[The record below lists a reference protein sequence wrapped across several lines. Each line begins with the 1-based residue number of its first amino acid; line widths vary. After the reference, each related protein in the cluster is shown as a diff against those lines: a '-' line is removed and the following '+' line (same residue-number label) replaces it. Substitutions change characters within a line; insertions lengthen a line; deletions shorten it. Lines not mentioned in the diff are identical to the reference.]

1 MKRIRGLGESGMALM
16 GAIVVAAV
24 LMTVAVTSLIYSRSD
39 VMVSDN
45 AKHGSTAL
53 WIAQLGSERAKNFL
67 KRNAGFKTI
76 PVGAPTELYAPGTTY
91 AGLPGA
97 TYGASVSRYGGNK
110 FLIDSSAT
118 GPDGTSV
125 RIQEVVGLPAI
136 DLDLAAIN
144 LHGVGT
150 HTKLDASFGVPA
162 WFIDARN
169 HDRHGQPILS
179 GPTQITQPAFL
190 GTTESVSANS
200 ETSVN
205 RELCNVRNSM
215 IQRGNSCNSAG
226 NGTCDGEKRGRDGDG
241 AGRFYMR
248 SLGLSTC
255 SCSTDYNCN
264 TFNLDADQLNA
275 VAHANS
281 QPPQPPS
288 HSDTRWSDDPTGTPS
303 TNPVW
308 YRGPLVGNPPTDI
321 MTGPQAT
328 QLAQTIELLLEFA
341 LHSNIRDRRAITAD
355 ITSDTT
361 TGASGTSS
369 DPNRFGTWD
378 NPVIAILC
386 DPSHPNAK
394 LARLSQEPPC
404 NGQSAPSITQM
415 RTSSARIA
423 GTGVLLIGRE
433 IDIGN
438 QAQFSWRG
446 IVLVLD
452 SGRVEAR
459 NINGNFESCGMV
471 LGTYVLQ
478 ANSSGNFPKLRFGEA
493 AHRNCANYFA
503 TEPAPATALPSE
515 IATIRGIGVK
525 YSQEAIDNALTAGLT
540 TLAWHEVY
548 ESEQGL

>member
-1 MKRIRGLGESGMALM
+1 MKRIRKLGEGGMALM
-16 GAIVVAAV
+16 GAIVIAAV
-24 LMTVAVTSLIYSRSD
+24 LMTVATTSLIYSRSD

-67 KRNAGFKTI
+67 RKDVGFKTI

-118 GPDGTSV
+118 APDGASV
-125 RIQEVVGLPAI
+125 RIQEVVAVPAI

-150 HTKLDASFGVPA
+150 HTKLSANFGVPA

-169 HDRHGQPILS
+169 HDRNGQPILS
-179 GPTQITQPAFL
+179 GPAHLTQPGFL
-190 GTTESVSANS
+190 GTSASVSDNS
-200 ETSVN
+200 ATSVR
-205 RELCNVRNSM
+205 RELCEVRNAM
-215 IQRGNSCNSAG
+215 IASGNSCNSDGAG
-226 NGTCDGEKRGRDGDG
+226 RCNGEKRGRDGDG
-241 AGRFYMR
+241 AGRFHMR

-255 SCSTDYNCN
+255 NCSSDYNCN
-264 TFNLDADQLNA
+264 DFDLSDERINA
-275 VAHANS
+275 VNHAIS
-281 QPPQPPS
+281 QPPLPPT
-288 HSDTRWSDDPTGTPS
+288 HSDTVWSDDPSGTPS
-303 TNPVW
+303 GNPVW

-341 LHSNIRDRRAITAD
+341 LHSNVRDRRAITAD
-355 ITSDTT
+355 ITTDTT

-433 IDIGN
+433 VDIGN

-452 SGRVEAR
+452 SGRVEAV
-459 NINGNFESCGMV
+459 NINGNYESCGMV

-478 ANSSGNFPKLRFGEA
+478 SNSSGNFPKLRFGEA
-493 AHRNCANYFA
+493 AHRNCANYYA
-503 TEPAPATALPSE
+503 TEPTPATALPSE
-515 IATIRGIGVK
+515 LATIRGTGIK